1 MISKGLVLMV
11 LGMAIVF
18 VLLIVLILFMNI
30 VRVIV
35 NGGKKKQLALDTG
48 GAGGMETGAHEIA
61 AIVAAVTTYNI
72 KKG

>member
-18 VLLIVLILFMNI
+18 ILLTVLILFMDI

-35 NGGKKKQLALDTG
+35 NGGKKKQLAHVTGEAG
-48 GAGGMETGAHEIA
+48 GAETGAHEIA
-61 AIVAAVTTYNI
+61 AIVAAVTTHNI